1 MKASCLQK
9 ASPAWTFFIN
19 RSLLR
24 TAAVCQTDPFKLCS
38 VLLSRRGQHNIKSH
52 SAFLSLSD
60 CVNRLSMRFQ
70 LHRCTSHLCFTE
82 VMPEMI
88 MENWRACL
96 CVSWQWWFLCACQ
109 NLRSGTHQ
117 ASIQKCHHLIR
128 VCLRVCVCVRVIVRA
143 SVRALCYQAS
153 APPQQPDW
161 NVNWQCHKA
170 YIVSQMLSYEEIVT
184 GSFIKEMTA
193 RICSDFPFNGMF
205 P

>member
-1 MKASCLQK
+1 MKALCLQK

-96 CVSWQWWFLCACQ
+96 RVSWRWWC
-109 NLRSGTHQ
+109 
-117 ASIQKCHHLIR
+117 
-128 VCLRVCVCVRVIVRA
+128 VCPWVFVCMCMSKSQVRYPPGFDPKVPPPDPCVPVSVCVCVRVIVHA
-143 SVRALCYQAS
+143 SMRALCYQAS
-153 APPQQPDW
+153 APPPAAW
-161 NVNWQCHKA
+161 LKCKLK
-170 YIVSQMLSYEEIVT
+170 VS
-184 GSFIKEMTA
+184 
-193 RICSDFPFNGMF
+193 
-205 P
+205 

>member
-1 MKASCLQK
+1 MKALCLQK

-96 CVSWQWWFLCACQ
+96 CVSWRWWC
-109 NLRSGTHQ
+109 
-117 ASIQKCHHLIR
+117 
-128 VCLRVCVCVRVIVRA
+128 VCPWVFVCMCMSKSQVRYPPGFNPKVPPPDPCVAVSVGVCVCALSFVHQWEPCVIRP
-143 SVRALCYQAS
+143 LHPQ
-153 APPQQPDW
+153 PPSSL
-161 NVNWQCHKA
+161 
-170 YIVSQMLSYEEIVT
+170 I
-184 GSFIKEMTA
+184 EM
-193 RICSDFPFNGMF
+193 
-205 P
+205 